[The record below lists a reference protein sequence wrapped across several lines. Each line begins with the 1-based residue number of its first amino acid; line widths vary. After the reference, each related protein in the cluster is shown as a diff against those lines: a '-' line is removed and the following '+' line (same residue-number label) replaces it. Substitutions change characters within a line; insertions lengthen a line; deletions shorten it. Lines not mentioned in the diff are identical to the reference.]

1 MSQKHAVAIF
11 VASFVAGLLAT
22 VVLFEPHE
30 LPAPPP
36 FFGFADEV
44 DGNPA
49 AGAQSFAVQ
58 QPIAF
63 ESPHP
68 AAPVPAVPSSGVT
81 ERDAAP
87 PPADHPVVMAISPQP
102 QAEDEPA
109 SETLA
114 ASDPQP
120 ADKTAP
126 VAARTLPQP
135 MALSDDEI
143 HSLEQLVQRTED
155 ATVAVMTFS
164 EQPDSHPDTT
174 PAPQPSDATT
184 ASPPADATTTA
195 SRAMPPAAPAAF
207 EPSVA
212 TAVSDDADS
221 GTSAASS
228 ADPEA
233 SHPTE
238 PQATPQLKPDTL
250 AAAEPTEELQQP
262 ATVTQGHVGTG
273 TVVESPD
280 SLRALVTRTRPEAT
294 SEPAPEPAEDAS
306 APAPAGTAHATAPER
321 VRESATRAEAT
332 AKGLQSAAAALERVE
347 AAAPVKSLL
356 TRTLGP
362 TTPAPPQP
370 AAAGLRTSP
379 SEQPRTPA
387 NPEPATTA
395 SRPAPAAPV
404 ARPQPPAPPAPA
416 RLPEFSLGTSAV
428 EVSDEVPYPQ
438 RWNDTPAVSLTPRHP
453 RQRTTT
459 APLPPLR
466 TDLIGKA
473 LVDLPRIRPTAG
485 ESSSTET
492 SGETSWVDPDRDNW
506 SKAVTT
512 KPVPVAKPVESPRER
527 IVRRLSENSAPDP
540 VKAAPA
546 APTPPPDPANASQ
559 QAEPPD
565 APVKRLLERLRPNE
579 RIRDRFGQ
587 LRQKPEAR
595 SSADHGPQTVWPP
608 PTALLRQLD
617 DLAAEASP
625 RPSAYRDIEVWI
637 ARSTDAIERVL
648 TTHSFASDAAGTAL
662 GDLSR
667 CVSDGLAVA
676 DSVND
681 EDLAS
686 QVRRVAFA
694 INRRSEL
701 WQAATTL
708 AATHEATIAT
718 ADQPADRSNTSV
730 YVADLLAAVEQFES
744 DATAPHAAA
753 VQQAAAAVTAFTPAA
768 SGDLLLAISHQ
779 YAAPNLRISLRE
791 TFLTRLMPETT
802 RRTEGLNETVLGR
815 PVRGRREV
823 AQTTSIR
830 LVPDSDEI
838 CFTLTVDGELNTYG
852 ITDAG
857 PISLTSSGSGSF
869 TVWKPVKICQ
879 DGLLVGPATA
889 SASNRARLMDVST
902 SFDSVPLMGSL
913 LRTLAKN
920 QHAENLPEA
929 NREVAQKIVWQSCRQ
944 CNREAEEKFAAL
956 SKQVEEN
963 VWNPLVGL
971 GLAPTPFM
979 ETTDETATLRL
990 RLHADNQLAAHTPR
1004 PREPAGAL
1012 FGMQV
1017 HQSTL
1022 NNAFDQL
1029 GIAGERLSLEALF
1042 TRVLERLGREPK
1054 LPDDLPEGVTVTFEA
1069 IEPIRVEFADG
1080 LVNVKVAI
1088 DALESGRR
1096 DWYDVIG
1103 QVCYK
1108 PVAVGNRVLLEREG
1122 PIRIS
1127 GPGHRGRIEFALR
1140 TIFGKIFPKER
1151 PLVVLPAKVTD
1162 HPGLRDLIASQAVSW
1177 DGWLALAL
1185 SEPLPLKTA
1194 TAADT
1199 PDRR

>member
-36 FFGFADEV
+36 FFGFADEANG
-44 DGNPA
+44 DSTA
-49 AGAQSFAVQ
+49 EE
-58 QPIAF
+58 QPIVSPQPFAF
-63 ESPHP
+63 APPQP
-68 AAPVPAVPSSGVT
+68 AAPAPVVPSPVVT
-81 ERDAAP
+81 GHDAAP
-87 PPADHPVVMAISPQP
+87 PPADHPVVLAIPPQP
-102 QAEDEPA
+102 QAEDELPSA
-109 SETLA
+109 TLA
-114 ASDPQP
+114 ASDSQS
-120 ADKTAP
+120 ADNTAP
-126 VAARTLPQP
+126 VAARMLPQP
-135 MALSDDEI
+135 MALSEDEI

-155 ATVAVMTFS
+155 ATVAVMAFS
-164 EQPDSHPDTT
+164 EQPDSRTDST
-174 PAPQPSDATT
+174 PAPQPSEAAAAPSAPSDDTKTT
-184 ASPPADATTTA
+184 
-195 SRAMPPAAPAAF
+195 SRATPPPVPAAF
-207 EPSVA
+207 EPSA
-212 TAVSDDADS
+212 AMSVSSDADS
-221 GTSAASS
+221 GTTAASF
-228 ADPEA
+228 ADPEG
-233 SHPTE
+233 SHPTK
-238 PQATPQLKPDTL
+238 PQAAPQPRRPTL
-250 AAAEPTEELQQP
+250 AASEPTDEPQQP

-294 SEPAPEPAEDAS
+294 PEPAPELATA
-306 APAPAGTAHATAPER
+306 APAPGNAEQTAAPEP
-321 VRESATRAEAT
+321 SQNLTTRSQAT

-362 TTPAPPQP
+362 TTPAPAPPQP
-370 AAAGLRTSP
+370 AASRSSVIQT
-379 SEQPRTPA
+379 EQAWSPA
-387 NPEPATTA
+387 NSEPATTA
-395 SRPAPAAPV
+395 SLPTPTATATTPP
-404 ARPQPPAPPAPA
+404 PPATPA
-416 RLPEFSLGTSAV
+416 RLPEFSLGTSAL
-428 EVSDEVPYPQ
+428 EVRDELPYPQ
-438 RWNDTPAVSLTPRHP
+438 RWDKTPEVSLTPRHP

-473 LVDLPRIRPTAG
+473 VVDLPRIRPTAG
-485 ESSSTET
+485 ESSARER
-492 SGETSWVDPDRDNW
+492 SWVDPDRDNW
-506 SKAVTT
+506 SKAVTN
-512 KPVPVAKPVESPRER
+512 KPVAVAKPVESPRER

-540 VKAAPA
+540 MKAAPA
-546 APTPPPDPANASQ
+546 APTPPPDPASASKQ
-559 QAEPPD
+559 VEPPE
-565 APVKRLLERLRPNE
+565 APVKRLLERLRPTE
-579 RIRDRFGQ
+579 RIRDRLGQ
-587 LRQKPEAR
+587 LRQKPEVR
-595 SSADHGPQTVWPP
+595 SSEDHGPQTVWPP

-617 DLAAEASP
+617 DLAVETSP
-625 RPSAYRDIEVWI
+625 RPSAYRDIEGWI
-637 ARSTDAIERVL
+637 AQSTDAIERVL
-648 TTHSFASDAAGTAL
+648 ATHSFASDAAGAAL

-667 CVSDGLAVA
+667 CVPAGLAVA

-701 WQAATTL
+701 WQAATAL
-708 AATHEATIAT
+708 AATPIAT
-718 ADQPADRSNTSV
+718 VATTDQLPGPSAT
-730 YVADLLAAVEQFES
+730 VANLLAAIEQFES
-744 DATAPHAAA
+744 DAIAPHAAA
-753 VQQAAAAVTAFTPAA
+753 VQLAAGAVTASTPSA
-768 SGDLLLAISHQ
+768 SSDLLRAISHQ

-791 TFLTRLMPETT
+791 TFLTRLMPKTT
-802 RRTEGLNETVLGR
+802 RRTEGLNDTVLGR
-815 PVRGRREV
+815 PVRGRREL

-830 LVPDSDEI
+830 LVPDSDEL

-869 TVWKPVKICQ
+869 TVWKPVKICP

-944 CNREAEEKFAAL
+944 CNREAEEKFAEL

-963 VWNPLVGL
+963 IWNPLVGL

-1004 PREPAGAL
+1004 PREPTGAL

-1022 NNAFDQL
+1022 NNAFDRL
-1029 GIAGERLSLEALF
+1029 GIAGEKLSLEALF
-1042 TRVLERLGREPK
+1042 IQVQERLGREPK

-1080 LVNVKVAI
+1080 LVNVKLAI

-1108 PVAVGNRVLLEREG
+1108 PVAIGNRVLLEREG

-1162 HPGLRDLIASQAVSW
+1162 HPGLRDLVASQAVSW

-1185 SEPLPLKTA
+1185 SEPLPLN
-1194 TAADT
+1194 TAAAGDT

>member
-1 MSQKHAVAIF
+1 M
-11 VASFVAGLLAT
+11 
-22 VVLFEPHE
+22 
-30 LPAPPP
+30 
-36 FFGFADEV
+36 
-44 DGNPA
+44 
-49 AGAQSFAVQ
+49 
-58 QPIAF
+58 
-63 ESPHP
+63 
-68 AAPVPAVPSSGVT
+68 
-81 ERDAAP
+81 
-87 PPADHPVVMAISPQP
+87 
-102 QAEDEPA
+102 
-109 SETLA
+109 
-114 ASDPQP
+114 
-120 ADKTAP
+120 
-126 VAARTLPQP
+126 
-135 MALSDDEI
+135 
-143 HSLEQLVQRTED
+143 
-155 ATVAVMTFS
+155 
-164 EQPDSHPDTT
+164 
-174 PAPQPSDATT
+174 
-184 ASPPADATTTA
+184 
-195 SRAMPPAAPAAF
+195 
-207 EPSVA
+207 
-212 TAVSDDADS
+212 
-221 GTSAASS
+221 
-228 ADPEA
+228 
-233 SHPTE
+233 
-238 PQATPQLKPDTL
+238 
-250 AAAEPTEELQQP
+250 
-262 ATVTQGHVGTG
+262 
-273 TVVESPD
+273 
-280 SLRALVTRTRPEAT
+280 
-294 SEPAPEPAEDAS
+294 
-306 APAPAGTAHATAPER
+306 
-321 VRESATRAEAT
+321 
-332 AKGLQSAAAALERVE
+332 
-347 AAAPVKSLL
+347 
-356 TRTLGP
+356 
-362 TTPAPPQP
+362 
-370 AAAGLRTSP
+370 
-379 SEQPRTPA
+379 
-387 NPEPATTA
+387 
-395 SRPAPAAPV
+395 
-404 ARPQPPAPPAPA
+404 
-416 RLPEFSLGTSAV
+416 
-428 EVSDEVPYPQ
+428 SDEVPYPQ

-473 LVDLPRIRPTAG
+473 VVDLPRIRPTAG
-485 ESSSTET
+485 ELSA
-492 SGETSWVDPDRDNW
+492 GESSWVDPDRDNW

-625 RPSAYRDIEVWI
+625 RPSAYRDIEAWT

-648 TTHSFASDAAGTAL
+648 ATHSFASDAAGTAL
-662 GDLSR
+662 GDLNR
-667 CVSDGLAVA
+667 CVSDGLTVA

-701 WQAATTL
+701 WQAATAL
-708 AATHEATIAT
+708 ATTPVATGAT
-718 ADQPADRSNTSV
+718 ADQSAGRNNTSV
-730 YVADLLAAVEQFES
+730 SVADLLAAIEQFES

-753 VQQAAAAVTAFTPAA
+753 VQQAAAAVTASAPSA
-768 SGDLLLAISHQ
+768 SSDLLRALSHQ
-779 YAAPNLRISLRE
+779 YAAPNLRISLQE
-791 TFLTRLMPETT
+791 AFLTRLMPETT
-802 RRTEGLNETVLGR
+802 RRTEGLNDTVLGR

-869 TVWKPVKICQ
+869 TVWKPVTICQ

-1194 TAADT
+1194 TAADA